1 MKKPVWLICGT
12 VPEADFPLCQGT
24 WRVEGEWLV
33 PEDVQACGASLPSAP
48 IPRVPVR
55 RGTPA
60 LVASTILASEALGAE
75 AVSVLL
81 VGDNGDSKGSTA
93 LYEFLTGW
101 LGTPES
107 FSLKGLTFHYL
118 FPSVD
123 GHNRILMALDERQG
137 HRPLLIA
144 DAGFMYAAKMS
155 GYAARWDIFT
165 PDAGELAFLA
175 DEKAPHPFYTRGFLL
190 AEGQEAPELARLAH
204 EHGDS
209 ARFLLVKGRRDLVVE
224 QGRVVAQTE
233 EPCLPYMEPIGGTGD
248 LVTGLLTAY
257 ALSGRGLREACL
269 AAAQA
274 ARFTGEAAQP
284 TPATAVAKLMP
295 SIGEGIRRNSQKE
308 NSHE

>member
-12 VPEADFPLCQGT
+12 VPEADFPLCMGT
-24 WRVEGEWLV
+24 WRVDGEWLI
-33 PEDVQACGASLPSAP
+33 PEDVQARGDYPAATA
-48 IPRVPVR
+48 IPPVPVR

-60 LVASTILASEALGAE
+60 LVASSLLAADALGAE
-75 AVSVLL
+75 NISVLL
-81 VGDNGDSKGSTA
+81 VGDCGDSKGSTA
-93 LYEFLTGW
+93 LYEFLTSW
-101 LGTPES
+101 LGKS
-107 FSLKGLTFHYL
+107 DSSDLKGLTFHYL

-123 GHNRILMALDERQG
+123 GHNRILMALDERHGQ
-137 HRPLLIA
+137 RPLLIA

-155 GYAARWDIFT
+155 GYASRWDIFT

-209 ARFLLVKGRRDLVVE
+209 AHFLLIKGRRDLVVE
-224 QGRVVAQTE
+224 EGRVVSHTD

-257 ALSGRGLREACL
+257 ALAGRPAREACL

-274 ARFTGEAAQP
+274 ARFTGEAANP
-284 TPATAVAKLMP
+284 TPATAIAELMP
-295 SIGEGIRRNSQKE
+295 FIGEGIRRTQ
-308 NSHE
+308 